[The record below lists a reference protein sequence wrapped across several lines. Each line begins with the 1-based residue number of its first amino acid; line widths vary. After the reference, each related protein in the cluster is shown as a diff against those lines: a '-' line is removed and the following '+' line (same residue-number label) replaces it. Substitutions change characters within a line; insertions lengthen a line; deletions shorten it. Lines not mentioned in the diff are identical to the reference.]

1 MGDMVGIRPEAP
13 PDLAAIHAVHL
24 AAFPTDAEARLVDTL
39 RDAGRLTISLV
50 AVVEEGVVGHVAFS
64 PVTVDTIVGGL
75 GLAPIGVLPAF
86 QQRGVGSRLIAD
98 GLAHAR
104 SLRVPFVVLL
114 GAPAYYARFGFGP
127 ASAVGLRDEYGGG
140 PAFQGI
146 ELMEGAIPRDG
157 GLVRYAPEFA
167 LFE

>member
-1 MGDMVGIRPEAP
+1 MLKSVSRIQASGGTMGDMVGIRPEAP
-13 PDLAAIHAVHL
+13 PDLAAI
-24 AAFPTDAEARLVDTL
+24 
-39 RDAGRLTISLV
+39 
-50 AVVEEGVVGHVAFS
+50 
-64 PVTVDTIVGGL
+64 
-75 GLAPIGVLPAF
+75 
-86 QQRGVGSRLIAD
+86 QQRGLGSRLIAD

-104 SLRVPFVVLL
+104 SLRVPFVVLH

-140 PAFQGI
+140 PAFQVI

>member
-1 MGDMVGIRPEAP
+1 MLKSVSRIQAPGGTMGDMVGIRPEAP

-86 QQRGVGSRLIAD
+86 QQRGLGSRLIAD

-114 GAPAYYARFGFGP
+114 GRQPTTRASVSDRRRQSDYVTSTAAGP
-127 ASAVGLRDEYGGG
+127 RSR
-140 PAFQGI
+140 
-146 ELMEGAIPRDG
+146 
-157 GLVRYAPEFA
+157 
-167 LFE
+167 

>member
-64 PVTVDTIVGGL
+64 PVTVDTIVGGSDWRQS
-75 GLAPIGVLPAF
+75 GYFRPSSNAA
-86 QQRGVGSRLIAD
+86 S
-98 GLAHAR
+98 
-104 SLRVPFVVLL
+104 
-114 GAPAYYARFGFGP
+114 GP
-127 ASAVGLRDEYGGG
+127 A
-140 PAFQGI
+140 
-146 ELMEGAIPRDG
+146 
-157 GLVRYAPEFA
+157 
-167 LFE
+167 